1 MMERN
6 YTLYFI
12 ALIPGKELRER
23 VRAVKERMK
32 DDYNAGHALKSPAH
46 ITLQMPFK
54 RNSRDESAISEAL
67 EKFASEENPFALRL
81 DGYGCFAP
89 RVIFI
94 RIEDQNPV
102 RSVHGRL
109 KKILA
114 GQLGFSVSEIMND
127 VQPHITVATRDL
139 TKEAFREA
147 WPEFQNEEF
156 RGTFEVNSLFLL
168 KHNGKYWDI
177 LKEFPFRKN
186 G

>member
-1 MMERN
+1 MDSMD
-6 YTLYFI
+6 LYFI
-12 ALIPGKELRER
+12 ALIPHSELRNEI
-23 VRAVKERMK
+23 RAVKDRIRLA
-32 DDYNAGHALKSPAH
+32 YGAGHALKSPAH
-46 ITLQMPFK
+46 ITMQMPFK

-67 EKFASEENPFALRL
+67 EKFASEETPFIVRL
-81 DGYGCFAP
+81 NGFGCFAP

-94 RIEDQNPV
+94 RIEDPDPV
-102 RSVHGRL
+102 KSIHGRL
-109 KKILA
+109 KGILA
-114 GQLGFSVSEIMND
+114 DELGFPVSEIMND

-147 WPEFQNEEF
+147 WLEFQNEEF

-168 KHNGKYWDI
+168 KHNGKNWDI